1 VYPEEGYQRLSG
13 KSWPSLSHNHY
24 GYSRLAT
31 AARHG
36 CRISQLS
43 HVTTA
48 ASRDRRT
55 SQD

>member
-1 VYPEEGYQRLSG
+1 MYPEEGYQRLSG
-13 KSWPSLSHNHY
+13 QVLAVSEHNHY